1 MKTVLKAIESITN
14 WSGKIVSYLVWIGAI
29 MLSWEVVARYWF
41 NAPTVWAHGYSQR
54 LFGTYFILIG
64 AFTLLRGG
72 HVRVDLITS
81 RFSFKTRKLFDLLN
95 YGFLI
100 LWAVVLIREGW
111 LFFLDSW
118 SMREVDEMVLAHP
131 VYPYKFMLLL
141 GSVLILL
148 QGVVSVIETIASFG
162 KGETE

>member
-1 MKTVLKAIESITN
+1 MRNLLNVIESISE

-54 LFGTYFILIG
+54 IFGTYFIMVG

-81 RFSFKTRKLFDLLN
+81 QFSFRVRKVFDLVN
-95 YGFLI
+95 YSFLI
-100 LWAVVLIREGW
+100 LWAGVLIREGW

-118 SMREVDEMVLAHP
+118 SVREVDEMVLAHP
-131 VYPYKFMLLL
+131 VYPIKFMLLFGAIL
-141 GSVLILL
+141 IFLQAIGSAIQTVA
-148 QGVVSVIETIASFG
+148 EFRR
-162 KGETE
+162 GEQE

>member
-81 RFSFKTRKLFDLLN
+81 RFSLRTRKLFDLLN

-131 VYPYKFMLLL
+131 VYPFKFMILL

-148 QGVVSVIETIASFG
+148 QGVVSVIKTIASFG